1 MKSRTKKILQSVFSF
16 ALGAVILYFVFKSTG
31 SDIRQNIDAFTSVNP
46 IWLIITCLC
55 YMLTNVSRTYR
66 WQMLLEPLGYKP
78 RWINTFCSIMVGYLA
93 NLGIPRS
100 GEFIRGA
107 TLTKFEQVPFEQGMG
122 TIVIDRILD
131 FLSLFIIIFIGLG
144 LHFNLLVSE
153 LSKLISFESLQGKLI
168 LGGGGVVGLAGIFIL
183 YKLLKRKNPSAFI
196 QKILNL
202 IDGFKEG
209 LISIGKVKNIPL
221 FLFHSFI
228 IWFLYFLMTYLC
240 IKGFGPTSSLTM
252 SQALVVFIFGAFGM
266 IIPTPGGMGSYQFAL
281 QKGLS
286 LFGIAGKA
294 GLALGNILFFTI
306 QLFCNIL
313 FGVLA
318 VILLPVLNR
327 GKELQPN
334 QA

>member
-1 MKSRTKKILQSVFSF
+1 MKPKSKKIFQSILSF
-16 ALGAVILYFVFKSTG
+16 ALGALILYFVFRSTG
-31 SDIRQNIDAFTSVNP
+31 SDIRENIDAFTSVNP

-78 RWINTFCSIMVGYLA
+78 RWINAFCSIMVGYLA

-100 GEFIRGA
+100 GEVIRGA
-107 TLTKFEQVPFEQGMG
+107 TLTKFEKVPIERGMG
-122 TIVIDRILD
+122 TIVVDRILD
-131 FLSLFIIIFIGLG
+131 FVSLFIIIGIGLL
-144 LHFNLLVSE
+144 LHFNLLVDE
-153 LSKLISFESLQGKLI
+153 LSKIISFESLQGKLI
-168 LGGGGVVGLAGIFIL
+168 LGGIALAGLIGFMVVYHLLKKNSQSVFIQ
-183 YKLLKRKNPSAFI
+183 KLLK
-196 QKILNL
+196 L

-209 LISIGKVKNIPL
+209 LISISKVKNIPL

-240 IKGFGPTSSLTM
+240 IKGYEPTSSITM

-318 VILLPVLNR
+318 VILLPILNR
-327 GKELQPN
+327 HNKLQPN